1 MKAIGKASAGNRPGS
16 GWLNRGSAVFAC
28 GLVSVLVATVAFAAH
43 SSDKRR
49 IVSVSRSDTGATH
62 LARSIVEGSPAKLVR
77 SKFVTVPP
85 GGQPVA
91 FGTKPLSG
99 FPRKG
104 GTFAILST
112 GCALLADNPNKSGA
126 LGCRNGGVKT
136 RGARDVIIWR
146 IRIKVPKGAN
156 CLSFRFKFLSD
167 EYPEWVGSIFNDALI
182 AEVGRSPRWDA
193 SGNQDPTITAPRNFA
208 TTRDGNLVS
217 VNGTGVAR
225 VSRSAAKGTT
235 YDAATGKLRA
245 STRISPGRHLLYI
258 SLFDQ
263 GDRQYDSTVF
273 IDRLLV
279 RDAANC
285 RSGVVGSK

>member
-1 MKAIGKASAGNRPGS
+1 MPWSMRQGKRLTAISCATLLAALSLLSANGSFALHGKGGKSM
-16 GWLNRGSAVFAC
+16 SAVN
-28 GLVSVLVATVAFAAH
+28 
-43 SSDKRR
+43 
-49 IVSVSRSDTGATH
+49 RSDASATH
-62 LARSIVEGSPAKLVR
+62 LARSILQGGKPQLVR
-77 SKFVTVPP
+77 SKFVTIPP

-91 FGTKPLSG
+91 ISERALSG

-104 GTFAILST
+104 GAFAILST
-112 GCALLADNPNKSGA
+112 GCALLADNPNKSGS

-146 IRIKVPKGAN
+146 IRIKVPQGAN

-182 AEVGRSPRWDA
+182 AEVGRSPRWNA
-193 SGNQDPTITAPRNFA
+193 SGSQDPTIAAPQNFA

-225 VSRSAAKGTT
+225 VTRQAAKGTT

-245 STRISPGRHLLYI
+245 STRVQPGSQLLYI

-263 GDRQYDSTVF
+263 GDRQYDSAVF

-279 RDAANC
+279 RQAANC

>member
-1 MKAIGKASAGNRPGS
+1 MSWS
-16 GWLNRGSAVFAC
+16 E
-28 GLVSVLVATVAFAAH
+28 
-43 SSDKRR
+43 KRR
-49 IVSVSRSDTGATH
+49 KLGLTIGLLALLSVSSLLATGGSLAHHEMSKKGIAPVDRSDASATH
-62 LARSIVEGSPAKLVR
+62 LARSILEGGSPDLVR

-91 FGTKPLSG
+91 IGDEPLSG

-104 GTFAILST
+104 GSFAILST
-112 GCALLADNPNKSGA
+112 GCALFADNPNKSGT

-136 RGARDVIIWR
+136 RGARDVVIWR
-146 IRIKVPKGAN
+146 IRIDVPKGAN

-167 EYPEWVGSIFNDALI
+167 EYPEWVGSEYNDALI
-182 AEVGRSPRWDA
+182 AEVGRSPGWDA
-193 SGNQDPTITAPRNFA
+193 SGSQNPTITAPRNFA

-225 VSRSAAKGTT
+225 VTRRAAKGTT

-245 STRISPGRHLLYI
+245 STRVRPGSRLLYI

-273 IDRLLV
+273 VDRLLV
-279 RDAANC
+279 RKAANC

>member
-1 MKAIGKASAGNRPGS
+1 MRWSTKRGKLGSVVCLVVLLSASS
-16 GWLNRGSAVFAC
+16 L
-28 GLVSVLVATVAFAAH
+28 LVAGG
-43 SSDKRR
+43 SSANHERSKRG
-49 IVSVSRSDTGATH
+49 IVPVSRSDAGATH
-62 LARSIVEGSPAKLVR
+62 LARSILEGGSPNLVR

-91 FGTKPLSG
+91 IGDKPLAG

-104 GTFAILST
+104 GSFAILST
-112 GCALLADNPNKSGA
+112 GCALLADNPNKSGS

-136 RGARDVIIWR
+136 RGARDVVIWR
-146 IRIKVPKGAN
+146 IRIDVPKGAN

-167 EYPEWVGSIFNDALI
+167 EYPEWVGSEYNDALI
-182 AEVGRSPRWDA
+182 AELGRSPRWNA

-208 TTRDGNLVS
+208 TTRDGNLIS

-225 VSRSAAKGTT
+225 VNRRAAKGTT

-245 STRISPGRHLLYI
+245 STRVKPGSQLLYI

-263 GDRQYDSTVF
+263 GDRQYDSAVF

-279 RDAANC
+279 RKAANC

>member
-1 MKAIGKASAGNRPGS
+1 MGWSTKRGKLGSMVCLVTLLSASS
-16 GWLNRGSAVFAC
+16 L
-28 GLVSVLVATVAFAAH
+28 LVAGGSSAH
-43 SSDKRR
+43 HQKSKKG
-49 IVSVSRSDTGATH
+49 IVPVGRSDAGATH
-62 LARSIVEGSPAKLVR
+62 LARSILEGGSPNLVR

-91 FGTKPLSG
+91 IGDKPLAG

-104 GTFAILST
+104 GSFAILST
-112 GCALLADNPNKSGA
+112 GCALFADNPNKSGT

-136 RGARDVIIWR
+136 RGARDVVIWR
-146 IRIKVPKGAN
+146 IRIDVPKGAN

-167 EYPEWVGSIFNDALI
+167 EYPEWVGSEYNDALI
-182 AEVGRSPRWDA
+182 AELGRSPRWDA

-208 TTRDGNLVS
+208 TTRDGNLIS

-225 VSRSAAKGTT
+225 VNRRAAKGTT

-245 STRISPGRHLLYI
+245 STRVKPGSQLLYI

-263 GDRQYDSTVF
+263 GDRQYDSAVF

-279 RDAANC
+279 RKAANC

>member
-1 MKAIGKASAGNRPGS
+1 MGWSTNRGKLGSAICLVVLLSASSLLSAGGS
-16 GWLNRGSAVFAC
+16 FAHHEK
-28 GLVSVLVATVAFAAH
+28 GG
-43 SSDKRR
+43 KG
-49 IVSVSRSDTGATH
+49 IVPVDRSDASATH
-62 LARSIVEGSPAKLVR
+62 LARSIVEGGSPDLVR

-91 FGTKPLSG
+91 ISQKSLSG

-104 GTFAILST
+104 GSFAILST
-112 GCALLADNPNKSGA
+112 GCAPLADNPNKSGS

-136 RGARDVIIWR
+136 RGARDVIVWR
-146 IRIKVPKGAN
+146 IRIDVPQGSN

-167 EYPEWVGSIFNDALI
+167 EYPEWVDSEYNDALI
-182 AEVGRSPRWDA
+182 AEVGRSPGWDA
-193 SGNQDPTITAPRNFA
+193 SGNQNPTITAPRNFA

-225 VSRSAAKGTT
+225 VTRQAAKGTT

-245 STRISPGRHLLYI
+245 STRVKPGSQLLYI

-263 GDRQYDSTVF
+263 GDRQYDSAVF

-279 RDAANC
+279 RKAANC
-285 RSGVVGSK
+285 KSGVVGSK

>member
-1 MKAIGKASAGNRPGS
+1 MSQGTHRGKLGSTICLVALLCASSLLAAGGSFAHHEKSQKAIAP
-16 GWLNRGSAVFAC
+16 V
-28 GLVSVLVATVAFAAH
+28 
-43 SSDKRR
+43 D
-49 IVSVSRSDTGATH
+49 RSDASATH
-62 LARSIVEGSPAKLVR
+62 LAQSILEGGSPDLVR
-77 SKFVTVPP
+77 AKFVTVPP

-91 FGTKPLSG
+91 IGQKPLSG

-104 GTFAILST
+104 GSFAILST
-112 GCALLADNPNKSGA
+112 GCALFADNPNKSGT

-146 IRIKVPKGAN
+146 IRVKVPQGAN

-167 EYPEWVGSIFNDALI
+167 EYPEWVGSEYNDALI
-182 AEVGRSPRWDA
+182 AEVGGSPRWNA

-225 VSRSAAKGTT
+225 VNRQAAKGTT

-245 STRISPGRHLLYI
+245 STRVKPGSQLLYI

-263 GDRQYDSTVF
+263 GDRQYDSAVF

-279 RDAANC
+279 RKAANC

>member
-1 MKAIGKASAGNRPGS
+1 MSWSRKQGKLGSAICLAALLSISSLFVAGGSFAQDKKGGKGIMAVDRSDASATELAQSILQS
-16 GWLNRGSAVFAC
+16 GL
-28 GLVSVLVATVAFAAH
+28 
-43 SSDKRR
+43 
-49 IVSVSRSDTGATH
+49 
-62 LARSIVEGSPAKLVR
+62 SPNLVR
-77 SKFVTVPP
+77 AKFVTVPP

-91 FGTKPLSG
+91 ISETPLSG

-104 GTFAILST
+104 GSFAILST
-112 GCALLADNPNKSGA
+112 GCAPFADNPNKSGS

-146 IRIKVPKGAN
+146 IRINVPKGDN

-167 EYPEWVGSIFNDALI
+167 EYPEWVGSEYNDAMI
-182 AEVGRSPRWDA
+182 AEVGKSPGWNA
-193 SGNQDPTITAPRNFA
+193 SDNQDPSITAPRNFA
-208 TTRDGNLVS
+208 TTRDGNLIS

-225 VSRSAAKGTT
+225 VTRQAAKGTT

-245 STRISPGRHLLYI
+245 STRVKPGSQLLYI

-263 GDRQYDSTVF
+263 GDRQYDSAVF

-279 RDAANC
+279 RKAANC
-285 RSGVVGSK
+285 QSGVVGSN